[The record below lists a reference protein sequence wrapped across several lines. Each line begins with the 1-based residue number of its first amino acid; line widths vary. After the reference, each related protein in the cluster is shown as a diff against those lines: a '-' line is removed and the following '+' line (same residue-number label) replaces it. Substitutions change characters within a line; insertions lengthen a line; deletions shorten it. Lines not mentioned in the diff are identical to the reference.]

1 MVRWH
6 ATRGVSVID
15 FARSVVMINGI
26 LHLPQLSAMPALT
39 EYGRRLEDPHPRG
52 QVVQV
57 SGRTIASCF
66 KAITRE
72 FISNSKRGFLFLSLS
87 CYLWFIPSVFVWSRR
102 SKASWILC
110 ARETKNLPSRGTRR
124 TYSSKTKL
132 CFEPSSYPLLRRCLL
147 HCGAVCSIK
156 LKSRLWKQ
164 RFLKNY

>member
-87 CYLWFIPSVFVWSRR
+87 LSLAIYGSFPQSLFDHAEAKPLGYFVHA
-102 SKASWILC
+102 KPKTCQVAELAEHTPPKQNFAS
-110 ARETKNLPSRGTRR
+110 
-124 TYSSKTKL
+124 
-132 CFEPSSYPLLRRCLL
+132 
-147 HCGAVCSIK
+147 
-156 LKSRLWKQ
+156 SRLHTLFYVVVYFIAK
-164 RFLKNY
+164 RCAPSN